1 MTGELQRQL
10 VEAAVGGDLESFG
23 QLAGGYYSSMIAIAY
38 SVVADH
44 QLAEDAAQE
53 AFAKAL
59 VSLRKLKRPGRFA
72 AWLAQICRNTAVDM
86 ARARA
91 RAVPTADIA
100 DCSEIV
106 GEQVDTEAV
115 REAIAELPRVERELI
130 TLRYY
135 SRLSY
140 EQISDVLGIS
150 KAAVN
155 GRLTRTKQKLGKQLK
170 QQGIWES

>member
-1 MTGELQRQL
+1 MTGELQERL

-23 QLAGGYYSSMIAIAY
+23 ELAGGYYSSMVAIAY

-59 VSLRKLKRPGRFA
+59 VNLRKLRKPGRFA
-72 AWLAQICRNTAVDM
+72 GWLAQICRNTAVDM
-86 ARARA
+86 VWARA
-91 RAVPTADIA
+91 RAVRTQDLGDLGEIA
-100 DCSEIV
+100 AEETD
-106 GEQVDTEAV
+106 GEVV
-115 REAIAELPRVERELI
+115 REAIAELPRAERELI

-135 SRLSY
+135 DRLSY
-140 EQISDVLGIS
+140 EQMSDVLGIS

-155 GRLTRTKQKLGKQLK
+155 GRLTRTKQKLAKYLK
-170 QQGIWES
+170 QQGIWED

>member
-1 MTGELQRQL
+1 M
-10 VEAAVGGDLESFG
+10 VAV
-23 QLAGGYYSSMIAIAY
+23 AY

-59 VSLRKLKRPGRFA
+59 VSMRKLKQPGRFA
-72 AWLAQICRNTAVDM
+72 SWLAQICRNTAVDM
-86 ARARA
+86 VRART
-91 RAVPTADIA
+91 RAVPTQDIA
-100 DCSEIV
+100 DCSEIAAK
-106 GEQVDTEAV
+106 ETDMEAV
-115 REAIAELPRVERELI
+115 RKAIAELPGAERELI

-135 SRLSY
+135 NRLSY

-155 GRLTRTKQKLGKQLK
+155 GRLTRMKQKLGKRLK

>member
-1 MTGELQRQL
+1 L

-23 QLAGGYYSSMIAIAY
+23 ELCGGYYSSMVAVAY

-59 VSLRKLKRPGRFA
+59 VNLRKLKKPGRFA
-72 AWLAQICRNTAVDM
+72 GWLAQICRNTAVDM
-86 ARARA
+86 VRARA
-91 RAVPTADIA
+91 RGVRTQDIA
-100 DCSEIV
+100 DCSEIAV
-106 GEQVDTEAV
+106 EQADTEAV
-115 REAIAELPRVERELI
+115 REAIGELPRAERELI
-130 TLRYY
+130 VLRYY
-135 SRLSY
+135 NRLSY

-155 GRLTRTKQKLGKQLK
+155 GRLTRTKQKLAKHLK
-170 QQGIWES
+170 EQGIWES

>member
-1 MTGELQRQL
+1 MTGELQNRL
-10 VEAAVGGDLESFG
+10 VEAAVGGDIESFG
-23 QLAGGYYSSMIAIAY
+23 QLCGGYYSSMVAVAY

-59 VSLRKLKRPGRFA
+59 VSMRKLKQPGRFA
-72 AWLAQICRNTAVDM
+72 SWLAQICRNTAVDM
-86 ARARA
+86 VRART
-91 RAVPTADIA
+91 RAVPTQDIA
-100 DCSEIV
+100 DCSEIAAK
-106 GEQVDTEAV
+106 ETDMEAV
-115 REAIAELPRVERELI
+115 RKAIAELPGAERELI

-135 SRLSY
+135 NRLSY

-155 GRLTRTKQKLGKQLK
+155 GRLTRMKQKLGKRLK

>member
-1 MTGELQRQL
+1 MAGELQKRL
-10 VEAAVGGDLESFG
+10 VEAAVAGDLGSFG
-23 QLAGGYYSSMIAIAY
+23 ELATRYYSSMVAVAY

-59 VSLRKLKRPGRFA
+59 VGLRKLKKPARFA

-86 ARARA
+86 VRARA

-100 DCSEIV
+100 DCSEIAA
-106 GEQVDTEAV
+106 EQVDTEAV
-115 REAIAELPRVERELI
+115 REVIAELSRTERELI

-135 SRLSY
+135 NRLSY
-140 EQISDVLGIS
+140 EQVSDVLGIS
-150 KAAVN
+150 RAAVN
-155 GRLTRTKQKLGKQLK
+155 GRLTRTKQKLAKRLK